1 MTSHPLFDYAYLC
14 MWLTVA
20 SFAGTSVVL
29 SKMPETRRKIRI
41 GHRMSHVTV
50 FLGVATLTL
59 FICALTYV

>member
-1 MTSHPLFDYAYLC
+1 MTSHPLFDYAYLA

-29 SKMPETRRKIRI
+29 GNMPDSRRKVRI
-41 GHRMSHVTV
+41 NQRMSKVTC
-50 FLGVATLTL
+50 FLGAISLTL